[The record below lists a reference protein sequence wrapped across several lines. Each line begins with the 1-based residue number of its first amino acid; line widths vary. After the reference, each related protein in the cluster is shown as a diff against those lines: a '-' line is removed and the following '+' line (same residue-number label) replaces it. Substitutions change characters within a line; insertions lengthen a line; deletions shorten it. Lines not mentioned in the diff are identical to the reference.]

1 LAVIAG
7 VLSDDR
13 DGNGT
18 FIGWAIVRLHVVVY
32 GTFIG
37 WAVVHLQV
45 VLSIAASE
53 STEPTAAAAA
63 WEDELLLPPRLDEDH
78 RLLLAPLL
86 PDLTT

>member
-13 DGNGT
+13 DGN
-18 FIGWAIVRLHVVVY
+18 

-63 WEDELLLPPRLDEDH
+63 WEDEL
-78 RLLLAPLL
+78 
-86 PDLTT
+86 